1 MLGFLS
7 GFSMTMFIEQP
18 EYNEELTPSAGV
30 RVLISPQDK
39 QPFPED
45 DGFDVNPGHKT
56 SVTLR
61 LVRN

>member
-1 MLGFLS
+1 
-7 GFSMTMFIEQP
+7 MTMFIEQP